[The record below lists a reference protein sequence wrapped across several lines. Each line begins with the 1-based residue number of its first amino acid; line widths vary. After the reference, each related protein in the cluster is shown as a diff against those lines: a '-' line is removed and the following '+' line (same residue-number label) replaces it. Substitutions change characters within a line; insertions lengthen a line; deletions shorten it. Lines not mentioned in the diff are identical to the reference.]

1 MTEARQGIVS
11 RAVAAVRDGVS
22 DLGSGFAALLA
33 SIVNGIMGLVPIVL
47 LGCQGGEVASTM
59 PDPPVQTVTQQAPAD
74 GGVVSDG
81 GPRPLGSFTIT
92 FYYVIG
98 EDEVGPKKLPVVALA
113 KPVPANDNQLGQV
126 GMTAD
131 GSAAAPTAD
140 ADDGAGS
147 AHAGSGADGR
157 RGSIDGDLA
166 AIAPPDNV
174 TLFTDECHAIA
185 DVAPAFASE
194 LKIQGTGKLRDGRVL
209 NISGNCRCET
219 SPCYSVTA
227 NQWGTS
233 GTGRPLQPFR
243 TVAVDPKV
251 VKLGTLLYVPLL
263 EGRTMPGR
271 SPWGGYVHDG
281 CVVADDTGG
290 GIDGNQ
296 LDLFVGRKAYFLGL
310 SGSEGS
316 HSWAR
321 HVPVYDGSGICT
333 RKGREVGRKAGAI

>member
-1 MTEARQGIVS
+1 MVH
-11 RAVAAVRDGVS
+11 RAVAAVRQAG
-22 DLGSGFAALLA
+22 GTFADWFA
-33 SIVNGIMGLVPIVL
+33 SIVNGIKGIVAAAAPL
-47 LGCQGGEVASTM
+47 IALGCQGGEATQSTM
-59 PDPPVQTVTQQAPAD
+59 PDPPPIALRADIAAAPRDA
-74 GGVVSDG
+74 
-81 GPRPLGSFTIT
+81 GPEIDAGPKALGQFTIT

-98 EDEVGPKKLPVVALA
+98 EDEVAPKKHPVALA
-113 KPVPANDNQLGQV
+113 KAAPANDNQLGMAPV
-126 GMTAD
+126 
-131 GSAAAPTAD
+131 AAAGSD
-140 ADDGAGS
+140 AAPDPNGE
-147 AHAGSGADGR
+147 
-157 RGSIDGDLA
+157 LA
-166 AIAPPDNV
+166 AVTPPAQV
-174 TLFTDECHAIA
+174 TLYTDQCHAIT
-185 DVAPAFASE
+185 DVSPEFASE
-194 LKIQGTGKLRDGRVL
+194 LALQGTGKLRDGRVL
-209 NISGNCRCET
+209 NISGACRCGH
-219 SPCYSVTA
+219 SPCFNVTA

-251 VKLGTLLYVPLL
+251 IKLGTLLYVPLL

-321 HVPVYDGSGICT
+321 HVPVYDGTGICT
-333 RKGREVGRKAGAI
+333 RKGREVGRKAASI